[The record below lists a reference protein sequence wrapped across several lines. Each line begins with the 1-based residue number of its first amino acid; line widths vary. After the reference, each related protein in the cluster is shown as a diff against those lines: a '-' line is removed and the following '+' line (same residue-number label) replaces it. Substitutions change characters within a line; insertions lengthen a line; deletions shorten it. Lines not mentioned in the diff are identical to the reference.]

1 MEDRYL
7 QETGAWLKENAGI
20 RLRKKTFS
28 FEELEQRLAERLEM
42 LVEKDF
48 QQFVLLLYQ
57 VDVSEEKVK
66 QVLATQNYPDV
77 YRNVAR
83 LIIERQA
90 EKIRSREIYR
100 QPPESL
106 HNDEEKW

>member
-7 QETGAWLKENAGI
+7 QEAGDWLRENAGL
-20 RLRKKTFS
+20 RLPS
-28 FEELEQRLAERLEM
+28 VISMEDLEQMLAERLEI
-42 LVEKDF
+42 LVERDF

-57 VDVSEEKVK
+57 VDVSENKVK
-66 QVLATQNYPDV
+66 EILSTQNYPDV

-90 EKIRSREIYR
+90 EKIKSREIYR
-100 QPPESL
+100 QPPESFN
-106 HNDEEKW
+106 NDEEKW

>member
-7 QETGAWLKENAGI
+7 QEAGAWLKENAGI
-20 RLRKKTFS
+20 RLKKGIS
-28 FEELEQRLAERLEM
+28 FEELEQRLAAKLEM

-57 VDVSEEKVK
+57 VDVPEEKVK
-66 QVLATQNYPDV
+66 QILATQNYPDV
-77 YRNVAR
+77 YHNVAR